1 MGSPAGRHKRAMEI
15 IRTAHDG
22 VLGLLAEA
30 EECGTC
36 RDEIGLLREA
46 ATSLERMLRNRFWT
60 MVVNSAGP
68 DETSEAEERAALLKA
83 MAEWPL

>member
-1 MGSPAGRHKRAMEI
+1 
-15 IRTAHDG
+15 
-22 VLGLLAEA
+22 
-30 EECGTC
+30 
-36 RDEIGLLREA
+36 
-46 ATSLERMLRNRFWT
+46 MLRNRFWT